1 LVSIVV
7 QNRDSDGAPF
17 LSVVRPLSIV
27 AAWGVAA
34 FLLAL
39 RLFRWK

>member
-1 LVSIVV
+1 MPGELAIVLGWLVVC
-7 QNRDSDGAPF
+7 
-17 LSVVRPLSIV
+17 
-27 AAWGVAA
+27 